1 MDKLIDVTHTV
12 KASKAPSE
20 GARFVLNPKT
30 GERFWTNDGHPIAG
44 VLEPEQTTYRG
55 ILAAPVQPTPEVPP
69 RGTMVKMPVQP
80 NPEVPPV
87 PMPTKGRKKRGA

>member
-12 KASKAPSE
+12 KASEAPSE
-20 GARFVLNPKT
+20 GARYMFNPKT
-30 GERFWTNDGHPIAG
+30 GERFWTNDG
-44 VLEPEQTTYRG
+44 QS
-55 ILAAPVQPTPEVPP
+55 
-69 RGTMVKMPVQP
+69 

>member
-12 KASKAPSE
+12 KASEAPSE
-20 GARFVLNPKT
+20 GARYMFNPRANV
-30 GERFWTNDGHPIAG
+30 RFWVENAP
-44 VLEPEQTTYRG
+44 EPLDIRFQLEQTDPP
-55 ILAAPVQPTPEVPP
+55 ASNPEVPP